1 MIRNERN
8 LLLTELVDMN
18 RWQHIQDYFSEVIG
32 TGLRTLDMEGTPL
45 TKPSKVPR
53 FCSEVVASSPLGLKR
68 CRNCR
73 PMLIPGL
80 ESEKTSFSFPCPA
93 GPQNFVVP
101 VIYDHSKVTAHII
114 VGPVIFGKREEL
126 DKCEETA
133 RNLGISKEDLEDA
146 LREIKTFTFRGIQL
160 SLGLLEEV
168 SSYICHLSYEKL
180 DLGIRAL
187 ESSLTDYEN
196 DLSATLNDLLRIL
209 LDVTL
214 KTMKAEMGS
223 IMLLDQKTGELFI
236 KIATGLKEEI
246 IENARTKVGEGIAG
260 LVARDKQALLLINEE
275 IKDPEV
281 KNLLKRPE
289 IQSAVV
295 APLKIDGEV
304 IGVLNVGT
312 VEPTNRFTQD
322 NLNLITHL
330 ANRTG
335 EVARH
340 RF

>member
-1 MIRNERN
+1 MRGRRS
-8 LLLTELVDMN
+8 LLITELVDMN
-18 RWQHIQDYFSEVIG
+18 KWQQIQDYFSEVIG
-32 TGLRTLDMEGTPL
+32 TGLRTLDLEGKAL
-45 TKPSKVPR
+45 TKPSGTPR

-73 PMLIPGL
+73 PMPIHGL
-80 ESEKTSFSFPCPA
+80 ETGNDSFSFPCPA

-101 VIYDHSKVTAHII
+101 VIYSNSKVAAHVI

-126 DKCEETA
+126 DKSEETA
-133 RNLGISKEDLEDA
+133 RNLGISQEDLADA

-196 DLSATLNDLLRIL
+196 DLSANLNDLLQIL

-236 KIATGLKEEI
+236 KIAKGLKEEI
-246 IENARTKVGEGIAG
+246 IEKARTKVGEGIAG

-275 IKDPEV
+275 IQDPEV

-289 IQSAVV
+289 IQ
-295 APLKIDGEV
+295 
-304 IGVLNVGT
+304 
-312 VEPTNRFTQD
+312 
-322 NLNLITHL
+322 
-330 ANRTG
+330 
-335 EVARH
+335 
-340 RF
+340 